1 MSRTARLLEILI
13 SLRSRPR
20 FTVAELAASFGVSRR
35 TMLRDLHAL
44 SEMGVPLV
52 ATPGPH
58 GGYGLLTDRQA
69 LPLTLTAEEAIG
81 IAISYGAFLR
91 YAQSPFAAQNLSAI
105 TKLRESLPADILGE
119 LDRIGRHIA
128 VIERPRRYNAPLLTE
143 LLDAAL
149 AGAHLLIRYD
159 SASGLSERTIFP
171 HGLYAADGFWYCAC
185 YDYRRSDN
193 ISLRADRVISL
204 QRVEGL
210 ERPAP
215 IIVRDW
221 LKVVETLA
229 GREESAIRL
238 RATLTA
244 RGMKRFELAELAE
257 WIRAD
262 SAGGGILD
270 ATIPR
275 TEIAYYARIFL
286 ALGTEAAVHTPP
298 ELIAAIRQQA
308 QEMLRLYP
316 PPPETGPER

>member
-20 FTVAELAASFGVSRR
+20 FTVAELATSFGVSRR

-58 GGYGLLTDRQA
+58 GGYGLITDRQA
-69 LPLTLTAEEAIG
+69 LPLTLSAEEAIG
-81 IAISYGAFLR
+81 IAISYEAFLR
-91 YAQSPFAAQNLSAI
+91 YVQSPFAAQNLSAI
-105 TKLRESLPADILGE
+105 TMLRENLPADILNE
-119 LDRIGRHIA
+119 LDRIGQHVA
-128 VIERPRRYNAPLLTE
+128 VIERPRHYDAPLLAD

-149 AGAHLLIRYD
+149 AGAHLQISYD
-159 SASGLSERTIFP
+159 SSSGRGERTIFP
-171 HGLYAADGFWYCAC
+171 HGLYAAAGFWYCAC
-185 YDYRRSDN
+185 YDYRRGDN

-215 IIVRDW
+215 IAVRDW
-221 LKVVETLA
+221 IEVVENLV
-229 GREESAIRL
+229 GREERGVRV

-244 RGMKRFELAELAE
+244 RGMKRFELAELADQ
-257 WIRAD
+257 IHPDA
-262 SAGGGILD
+262 AGGGILE

-275 TEIAYYARIFL
+275 AELAYYARLFL
-286 ALGTEAAVHTPP
+286 AVGTEATVTSPP

-308 QEMLRLYP
+308 LATLCLYP
-316 PPPETGPER
+316 QPQDSARGR